1 MASGVSKHPHCGCA
15 CCRCVQPSGTVSR
28 AGRTGS
34 LGPCG
39 VLRASGVVST
49 DRPQTW
55 THSSVQWHSQEE
67 ISTHSSASL
76 EHGGSGY
83 RCSRREGN
91 RQYKVLCPQWR
102 GLTPFLLKVLFA
114 LPKSFD
120 GYKSFCL
127 MFSWLDVCCTCISPF

>member
-1 MASGVSKHPHCGCA
+1 MSKHPHCGCA
-15 CCRCVQPSGTVSR
+15 CCRCAQPSGTVSR

-39 VLRASGVVST
+39 VLGASGVVST
-49 DRPQTW
+49 DRPQTR

-76 EHGGSGY
+76 ECKGSGY

-91 RQYKVLCPQWR
+91 RQYTGTVPTVEGSNTCH
-102 GLTPFLLKVLFA
+102 LKVLFP
-114 LPKSFD
+114 LPESFD
-120 GYKSFCL
+120 GYKFFCL